1 MTHKLKVLN
10 EESIEV
16 PKNMVLTP
24 EFQKRFKD
32 DVAQA
37 DKEARHLLFNQGM
50 TGFDYPAAVKQ
61 TTNFKGLPQ
70 NK

>member
-1 MTHKLKVLN
+1 
-10 EESIEV
+10 
-16 PKNMVLTP
+16 MVLTP